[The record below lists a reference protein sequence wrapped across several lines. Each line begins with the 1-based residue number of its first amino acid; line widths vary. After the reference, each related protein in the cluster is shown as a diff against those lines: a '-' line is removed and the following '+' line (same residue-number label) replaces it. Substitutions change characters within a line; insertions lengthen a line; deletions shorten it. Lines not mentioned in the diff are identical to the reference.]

1 MQQSRLLRVHT
12 SSYFSGQFTNRHDFP
27 VHIRVVMAHTDQH
40 GGAAGRLIGRRLGPR
55 AEAYYHGSDRSFP
68 LQWQGTYFSVSHTQ
82 EHTAVAF
89 STSPVGVDLED
100 HLTRDVALEMSWALS
115 NEERLELLSGVDAR
129 LTEIWTAKEASGKV
143 LGTGLGRSPRLL
155 GTHPVPYAPG
165 QRSAQI
171 RLGVSSRKS
180 VMTHGWWRGSTHI
193 RVAWPSSA
201 GDEEIR
207 TASYI
212 NRPLAEP

>member
-1 MQQSRLLRVHT
+1 MQQHRLLRVHT
-12 SSYFSGQFTNRHDFP
+12 SSYSSGQFTKRHEIP
-27 VHIRVVMAHTDQH
+27 AQIRVVVAYTDQSGH
-40 GGAAGRLIGRRLGPR
+40 AAGRLIGRRLGPR
-55 AEAYYHGSDRSFP
+55 ASAYYHGSDRSFP
-68 LQWQGTYFSVSHTQ
+68 LQWQGIYFSVSHTQ
-82 EHTAVAF
+82 KHTAVAF

-171 RLGVSSRKS
+171 SLGISGRKS
-180 VMTHGWWRGSTHI
+180 IMTRGWWRGSTHI
-193 RVAWPSSA
+193 RVAWLSSA
-201 GDEEIR
+201 NDEETR
-207 TASYI
+207 TA
-212 NRPLAEP
+212 